1 MANNQLILGAGKA
14 AKKFVD
20 VGAEMMK
27 GLASSGLTAR
37 GFKKPN
43 IVTEN
48 EKYQA
53 RVNSLMGKMKT
64 DMGFTSFSP
73 AETSSMRTFLG
84 SERNKYAEAAKAL
97 AGMTDTTSSEY
108 MAQVDIMNGV
118 NNSFKNLASQIK
130 SYKKAKWNLLKAWL
144 GEYILAVTT
153 LKILDKIL

>member
-48 EKYQA
+48 EFCKW
-53 RVNSLMGKMKT
+53 GKM
-64 DMGFTSFSP
+64 DC
-73 AETSSMRTFLG
+73 A
-84 SERNKYAEAAKAL
+84 N
-97 AGMTDTTSSEY
+97 
-108 MAQVDIMNGV
+108 
-118 NNSFKNLASQIK
+118 
-130 SYKKAKWNLLKAWL
+130 
-144 GEYILAVTT
+144 
-153 LKILDKIL
+153 